1 MEPLPPDPRTTK
13 GITHEQRYHL
23 CLKKQDCPA
32 MKQSELAAWFLETY
46 SFPISQPT
54 ISHSLKKSAE
64 ILARGISAPG
74 LEPTRVRRRPV
85 RHPELE
91 QALFQWVQQQHQ
103 EHGPE
108 QSGEGSDSISGPAL
122 VRQAKR
128 IAQEMD
134 IHDTVFCPGWL
145 SRFKMRVDIATAHP
159 LSNSNKNNINSNSS
173 RSQSLS
179 RQYKQSAPSRSPI
192 TPATAPTDIDRFPG
206 GICGIFIFIVFGG
219 NINIGDNSGDAPR
232 IPSVYT
238 HYYTNQRNWISPS
251 CAFLPVAFTALA
263 SHSRIPTSI
272 AQ

>member
-13 GITHEQRYHL
+13 GITHEQRYYL

-64 ILARGISAPG
+64 IIARGISTPG

-91 QALFQWVQQQHQ
+91 QALFQWVQQQQQ
-103 EHGPE
+103 EQGPE
-108 QSGEGSDSISGPAL
+108 QSGEGSDPISGPAL
-122 VRQAKR
+122 VRQAKK

-145 SRFKMRVDIATAHP
+145 SRFKV
-159 LSNSNKNNINSNSS
+159 
-173 RSQSLS
+173 
-179 RQYKQSAPSRSPI
+179 
-192 TPATAPTDIDRFPG
+192 PATEPTDIDRFPSG
-206 GICGIFIFIVFGG
+206 VCGIFLFITFSS
-219 NINIGDNSGDAPR
+219 NTNIGDNSGDAPR
-232 IPSVYT
+232 VPPVYT
-238 HYYTNQRNWISPS
+238 HYYANQRNWISPS
-251 CAFLPVAFTALA
+251 GAILPAAFTALA
-263 SHSRIPTSI
+263 SHSRIPTSV